1 MTLLCHF
8 IQITWPELP

>member
-8 IQITWPELP
+8 IQNTWPELP

>member
-8 IQITWPELP
+8 IQITWHGLP